1 MFEFVGWFCYG
12 GFFYMSVSGG
22 WFCVFIVGV
31 LCWLGVWAGWMIPG
45 LLLLVFFFFFL
56 AMYVWRYLWIL
67 TFYLLDGV

>member
-1 MFEFVGWFCYG
+1 MFEFVGWLCYG

-31 LCWLGVWAGWMIPG
+31 LAGCLGWLDDTWSVAFG
-45 LLLLVFFFFFL
+45 FFPWL
-56 AMYVWRYLWIL
+56 CMYVWRYLWIF